1 MNKLR
6 AENFPYKIAMPK
18 LTEQKKKGLA
28 ISKRELLLLKNAK
41 NSCFFLQ
48 LFT

>member
-18 LTEQKKKGLA
+18 LTEQKKKECLA
-28 ISKRELLLLKNAK
+28 ISKRQLLLLQNAK
-41 NSCFFLQ
+41 NIFFCS
-48 LFT
+48 F